1 MTDSDF
7 EIGKT
12 YTYDLDSDSEYLGY
26 IDKIS
31 RDDVRHHLLVS
42 RLPQR
47 RLLEHIDLEKVET
60 YWVTTQDVAGSV
72 QPSLDQLE
80 DLLVKRIEN
89 HSGIA
94 FIEGI
99 EWLVSLH
106 GFSDVLNFVMRV
118 KDSLHRKPWSV
129 IFVVTPGIF
138 SDIESAKW
146 NRESVAWTIPKRDKV
161 TEFVVDET
169 ETESIEPELS
179 ETPLS
184 EDGSSKLAFLI
195 RIPRE
200 GYSKEIA
207 RRRILQWRRMGLD
220 VSEAEPA
227 LFMESDDMGY
237 EIYKSVEEKV
247 RTAVELDN
255 RLDLLLEKGFK
266 SDVTKL
272 RFRVRQLTGFDE
284 VEARINELIQVKYH
298 ALLQFVKATLPL

>member
-1 MTDSDF
+1 MSMTEAGF

-12 YTYDLDSDSEYLGY
+12 YTHNHVSDSEFLGY

-31 RDDVRHHLLVS
+31 ANDADHYLLIS

-47 RLLEHIDLEKVET
+47 RLLEHIDLDKVET
-60 YWVTTQDVAGSV
+60 YWMTTQEVAGSI

-80 DLLVKRIEN
+80 DLLRSRVEN
-89 HSGIA
+89 HRGIA
-94 FIEGI
+94 FVEGV

-106 GFSDVLNFVMRV
+106 GFPNVLNFVMRI
-118 KDSLHRKPWSV
+118 KDSLHRKPWSIV
-129 IFVVTPGIF
+129 FVVAPGIF

-146 NRESVAWTIPKRDKV
+146 NRESISWAIPKPL
-161 TEFVVDET
+161 EN
-169 ETESIEPELS
+169 PEIVAFDDDIVELEAEMS
-179 ETPLS
+179 EVPLS
-184 EDGSSKLAFLI
+184 EDGKSKLAFLV

-200 GYSKEIA
+200 GYSKENV

-227 LFMESDDMGY
+227 LYTESDDRGY
-237 EIYKSVEEKV
+237 EIYKSVEDKV

-255 RLDLLLEKGFK
+255 RLDLLAEKGFK

-272 RFRVRQLTGFDE
+272 RFRVRQLTGFAE
-284 VEARINELIQVKYH
+284 VESLINELI
-298 ALLQFVKATLPL
+298 

>member
-12 YTYDLDSDSEYLGY
+12 YTYDLESDSEYLGY

-31 RDDVRHHLLVS
+31 RDDDKHHLLVS

-47 RLLEHIDLEKVET
+47 RLLEHIDLDKVET
-60 YWVTTQDVAGSV
+60 YWITTQDVAGSI

-80 DLLVKRIEN
+80 DLLVKRVQN
-89 HSGIA
+89 HIGIA

-106 GFSDVLNFVMRV
+106 GFSNVLNFVMRV
-118 KDSLHRKPWSV
+118 KDSLHRKAWSV
-129 IFVVTPGIF
+129 VFVVTPGIF
-138 SDIESAKW
+138 SDIEFAKW
-146 NRESVAWTIPKRDKV
+146 NRESVAWTIPKRDNKP
-161 TEFVVDET
+161 EIMADYT
-169 ETESIEPELS
+169 ETESIEPEPS
-179 ETPLS
+179 EMPLS

-284 VEARINELIQVKYH
+284 VEARINELI
-298 ALLQFVKATLPL
+298 

>member
-12 YTYDLDSDSEYLGY
+12 YTYDLESDSEYLGY

-31 RDDVRHHLLVS
+31 RDDDKHHLLVS

-47 RLLEHIDLEKVET
+47 RLLEHIDLDKVET
-60 YWVTTQDVAGSV
+60 YWITTQDVAGSI

-80 DLLVKRIEN
+80 DLLVKRVQN
-89 HSGIA
+89 HIGIA

-106 GFSDVLNFVMRV
+106 GFSSVLNFVMRV
-118 KDSLHRKPWSV
+118 KDSLHRKAWSV

-138 SDIESAKW
+138 SDIEFAKW
-146 NRESVAWTIPKRDKV
+146 NRESVAWTIPKRDNKP
-161 TEFVVDET
+161 EIMADYT
-169 ETESIEPELS
+169 ETESIEPEPS
-179 ETPLS
+179 EMPLS

-284 VEARINELIQVKYH
+284 VEARINELI
-298 ALLQFVKATLPL
+298 

>member
-1 MTDSDF
+1 MSLTEGDF

-12 YTYDLDSDSEYLGY
+12 YTYDHESDSEYLGY

-31 RDDVRHHLLVS
+31 RDDVRHYLLVS

-47 RLLEHIDLEKVET
+47 RLLEHIDLDKVET
-60 YWVTTQDVAGSV
+60 YWITTQDVAGSI

-80 DLLVKRIEN
+80 DLLVNRVQH
-89 HSGIA
+89 HSGFA

-106 GFSDVLNFVMRV
+106 GFSNVLNFVMRV
-118 KDSLHRKPWSV
+118 KDSLHRKAWSV

-138 SDIESAKW
+138 SDIELAKW
-146 NRESVAWTIPKRDKV
+146 NRESGAWTIPKREKMSQI
-161 TEFVVDET
+161 EAVDT
-169 ETESIEPELS
+169 MTDVIEPEVS
-179 ETPLS
+179 EPPLS

-227 LFMESDDMGY
+227 LFMESDDDGY
-237 EIYKSVEEKV
+237 ELYKTVEEKV

-266 SDVTKL
+266 SNVTKL

-284 VEARINELIQVKYH
+284 VEARINELI
-298 ALLQFVKATLPL
+298 

>member
-1 MTDSDF
+1 MAKRDF

-12 YTYDLDSDSEYLGY
+12 YTYAHESDSEFLDYV
-26 IDKIS
+26 DKIS
-31 RDDVRHHLLVS
+31 GNDDRHYLLVS

-47 RLLEHIDLEKVET
+47 RLLEHIDLDKVET
-60 YWVTTQDVAGSV
+60 YWITTQEVTGSI

-80 DLLVKRIEN
+80 DLLAKRVAN
-89 HSGIA
+89 HNGIA

-106 GFSDVLNFVMRV
+106 GFSNVLNFVMRV
-118 KDSLHRKPWSV
+118 KDSLHRKAWSV

-146 NRESVAWTIPKRDKV
+146 NRESVAWTIPKRESMSDIMTV
-161 TEFVVDET
+161 DTES
-169 ETESIEPELS
+169 ESIEPEPS

-220 VSEAEPA
+220 VSDAEPA
-227 LFMESDDMGY
+227 LFMESDDEGY

-284 VEARINELIQVKYH
+284 VEARINELI
-298 ALLQFVKATLPL
+298 

>member
-12 YTYDLDSDSEYLGY
+12 YTYDLESDSEYLGY

-31 RDDVRHHLLVS
+31 RDDDKHHLLVS

-47 RLLEHIDLEKVET
+47 RLLEHIDLDKVET
-60 YWVTTQDVAGSV
+60 YWITTQDVAGSI

-80 DLLVKRIEN
+80 DLLVKRVQN
-89 HSGIA
+89 HIGIA

-106 GFSDVLNFVMRV
+106 GFSSVLNFVMRV
-118 KDSLHRKPWSV
+118 KDSLHRKAWSV

-138 SDIESAKW
+138 SDIEFAKW
-146 NRESVAWTIPKRDKV
+146 NRESVAWTIPKRDNKP
-161 TEFVVDET
+161 EIMADYT
-169 ETESIEPELS
+169 ETQSIEPEPS
-179 ETPLS
+179 EMPLS

-284 VEARINELIQVKYH
+284 VEARINELI
-298 ALLQFVKATLPL
+298 

>member
-1 MTDSDF
+1 M
-7 EIGKT
+7 
-12 YTYDLDSDSEYLGY
+12 
-26 IDKIS
+26 
-31 RDDVRHHLLVS
+31 DD
-42 RLPQR
+42 
-47 RLLEHIDLEKVET
+47 
-60 YWVTTQDVAGSV
+60 Y
-72 QPSLDQLE
+72 
-80 DLLVKRIEN
+80 
-89 HSGIA
+89 
-94 FIEGI
+94 
-99 EWLVSLH
+99 
-106 GFSDVLNFVMRV
+106 
-118 KDSLHRKPWSV
+118 
-129 IFVVTPGIF
+129 
-138 SDIESAKW
+138 
-146 NRESVAWTIPKRDKV
+146 
-161 TEFVVDET
+161 T

-284 VEARINELIQVKYH
+284 VEARINELI
-298 ALLQFVKATLPL
+298 

>member
-1 MTDSDF
+1 MSMTDSDF

-12 YTYDLDSDSEYLGY
+12 YTYDLESDSEYLGY

-31 RDDVRHHLLVS
+31 RDDDKHHLLVS

-47 RLLEHIDLEKVET
+47 RLLEHIDLDKVET
-60 YWVTTQDVAGSV
+60 YWITTQDVAGSI

-80 DLLVKRIEN
+80 DLLVKRVQN
-89 HSGIA
+89 HIGIA

-106 GFSDVLNFVMRV
+106 GFSSVLNFVMRV
-118 KDSLHRKPWSV
+118 KDSLHRKAWSV

-138 SDIESAKW
+138 SDIEFAKW
-146 NRESVAWTIPKRDKV
+146 NRESVAWTIPKRDNKP
-161 TEFVVDET
+161 EIMADYT
-169 ETESIEPELS
+169 ETQSIEPEPS
-179 ETPLS
+179 EMPLS

-284 VEARINELIQVKYH
+284 VEARINELI
-298 ALLQFVKATLPL
+298 

>member
-12 YTYDLDSDSEYLGY
+12 YTYDHDSESEFLGY
-26 IDKIS
+26 LDKIS
-31 RDDVRHHLLVS
+31 SNDDRHYLLVS

-47 RLLEHIDLEKVET
+47 RLLEHIDLDKVET
-60 YWVTTQDVAGSV
+60 YWITTQDVAGSI

-80 DLLVKRIEN
+80 DLLLKRVEN
-89 HSGIA
+89 HNGIA

-106 GFSDVLNFVMRV
+106 GFSNVLNFVMRV

-129 IFVVTPGIF
+129 IFVVTAGIF

-146 NRESVAWTIPKRDKV
+146 NRESVAWSIPKRDNMS
-161 TEFVVDET
+161 EIMADET
-169 ETESIEPELS
+169 ETDSIEPEIS
-179 ETPLS
+179 EEPLS
-184 EDGSSKLAFLI
+184 VDGSSKLAFLI

-227 LFMESDDMGY
+227 LFMESDDKGY
-237 EIYKSVEEKV
+237 EIYKTVEEKV

-272 RFRVRQLTGFDE
+272 RFRVRQLTGFGE
-284 VEARINELIQVKYH
+284 VEARINELI
-298 ALLQFVKATLPL
+298 

>member
-1 MTDSDF
+1 MSMTDSDF

-12 YTYDLDSDSEYLGY
+12 YTYDLESDSEYLGY

-31 RDDVRHHLLVS
+31 RDDDKHHLLVS

-47 RLLEHIDLEKVET
+47 RLLEHIDLDKVET
-60 YWVTTQDVAGSV
+60 YWITTQDVAGSI

-80 DLLVKRIEN
+80 DLLVKRVQN
-89 HSGIA
+89 HVGVA

-106 GFSDVLNFVMRV
+106 GFSSVLNFVMRV
-118 KDSLHRKPWSV
+118 KDSLHRKAWSV

-138 SDIESAKW
+138 SDIEFAKW
-146 NRESVAWTIPKRDKV
+146 NRESVAWTIPKRDNKP
-161 TEFVVDET
+161 EIMADYT
-169 ETESIEPELS
+169 ETQSIEPEPS
-179 ETPLS
+179 EMPLS

-284 VEARINELIQVKYH
+284 VEARINELI
-298 ALLQFVKATLPL
+298 

>member
-31 RDDVRHHLLVS
+31 RDDVRNHLLVS

-184 EDGSSKLAFLI
+184 EAGSSKLAFLI

-227 LFMESDDMGY
+227 LFMESDDKGY
-237 EIYKSVEEKV
+237 EIYKSVEDKV

-284 VEARINELIQVKYH
+284 VEARINELI
-298 ALLQFVKATLPL
+298 

>member
-1 MTDSDF
+1 MSLTEGDF

-12 YTYDLDSDSEYLGY
+12 YTYDHESDSEYLGY

-31 RDDVRHHLLVS
+31 RDDVRHYLLVS

-47 RLLEHIDLEKVET
+47 RLLEHIDLDKVET
-60 YWVTTQDVAGSV
+60 YWITTQDVAGSI

-80 DLLVKRIEN
+80 DLLVNRVQH
-89 HSGIA
+89 HSGFA

-106 GFSDVLNFVMRV
+106 GFSNVLNFVMRV
-118 KDSLHRKPWSV
+118 KDSLHRKAWSV

-138 SDIESAKW
+138 SDIELAKW
-146 NRESVAWTIPKRDKV
+146 NRESGAWTIPKREKMSQI
-161 TEFVVDET
+161 EAVDT
-169 ETESIEPELS
+169 MTDVIEPEVS
-179 ETPLS
+179 EPPLS

-227 LFMESDDMGY
+227 LFMESDDDGY
-237 EIYKSVEEKV
+237 ELYKTVEEKV

-284 VEARINELIQVKYH
+284 VEARINELI
-298 ALLQFVKATLPL
+298 

>member
-1 MTDSDF
+1 MTEAGF

-12 YTYDLDSDSEYLGY
+12 YTHNHVSDSEFLGY

-31 RDDVRHHLLVS
+31 ANDADHYLLIS

-47 RLLEHIDLEKVET
+47 RLLEHIDLDKVET
-60 YWVTTQDVAGSV
+60 YWMTTQEVAGSI

-80 DLLVKRIEN
+80 DLLRSRVEN
-89 HSGIA
+89 HRGIA
-94 FIEGI
+94 FVEGV

-106 GFSDVLNFVMRV
+106 GFPNVLNFVMRI
-118 KDSLHRKPWSV
+118 KDSLHRKPWSIV
-129 IFVVTPGIF
+129 FVVAPGIF

-146 NRESVAWTIPKRDKV
+146 NRESISWAIPKPL
-161 TEFVVDET
+161 EN
-169 ETESIEPELS
+169 PEIVAFDDDIVELEAEMS
-179 ETPLS
+179 EVPLS
-184 EDGSSKLAFLI
+184 EDGKSKLAFLV

-200 GYSKEIA
+200 GYSKENV

-227 LFMESDDMGY
+227 LYTESDDRGY
-237 EIYKSVEEKV
+237 EIYKSVEDKV

-255 RLDLLLEKGFK
+255 RLDLLAEKGFK

-272 RFRVRQLTGFDE
+272 RFRVRQLTGFAE
-284 VEARINELIQVKYH
+284 VESLINELI
-298 ALLQFVKATLPL
+298 